1 MRFVMHRVKKRCLNN
16 DGAHVHFAF
25 DFLHTTTHLS
35 FYLSNN
41 FRTLFFFT
49 LLLTPYLLFFNLLN
63 TR

>member
-1 MRFVMHRVKKRCLNN
+1 MHAFKKRCFNN
-16 DGAHVHFAF
+16 DGAHIHFAS

-49 LLLTPYLLFFNLLN
+49 LLLTSHILLVNLLN